1 LHRLRTLVDNKH
13 ATTNFQEDDLLST
26 RDGVTREDLDD
37 ARWTLAGA
45 ELSAETLDD
54 APRENDDEKRS
65 TERGGCRKNL
75 AKEAALTRT
84 FGERAEVA
92 SGRFGFAWERGRER
106 AGWRR
111 RWAHWGHWGGRRR
124 SDRRG
129 VRASHNRVVGAR

>member
-65 TERGGCRKNL
+65 TERGSCWKNL
-75 AKEAALTRT
+75 AEEAAFTRT
-84 FGERAEVA
+84 FGE
-92 SGRFGFAWERGRER
+92 
-106 AGWRR
+106 
-111 RWAHWGHWGGRRR
+111 
-124 SDRRG
+124 
-129 VRASHNRVVGAR
+129 